1 MNYNIIAYCLY
12 GLLMSIV
19 IVRVGTICY
28 RNGNV
33 FVASLMPDNLELCT
47 YINKVLLAG
56 YYLVNLGYSVY
67 MISTWTAITTP
78 HDVISNIASH
88 AGQIIMLLAALHY
101 INIAGLQLLFNKQ
114 SLSKF

>member
-1 MNYNIIAYCLY
+1 MSYNIIAYSIY
-12 GLLMSIV
+12 GVLMSIV
-19 IVRVGTICY
+19 IIQVGKICY

-33 FVASLMPDNLELCT
+33 FVASLMPDNLKLCT
-47 YINKVLLAG
+47 YINKVLLVG

-67 MISTWTAITTP
+67 MISTWNAITSP

>member
-1 MNYNIIAYCLY
+1 MNYNIIAYSIY
-12 GLLMSIV
+12 GVLMSIV
-19 IVRVGTICY
+19 IIRVGTICY

-47 YINKVLLAG
+47 YINKVLLVG

-67 MISTWTAITTP
+67 MISTWTAITSP

>member
-1 MNYNIIAYCLY
+1 MSYNIIAYSIY
-12 GLLMSIV
+12 GLLMITV
-19 IVRVGTICY
+19 IIRVGTICY

-33 FVASLMPDNLELCT
+33 FLARLTPDNLELCT

-67 MISTWTAITTP
+67 MISTWTVITTP
-78 HDVISNIASH
+78 LDIISNIASH